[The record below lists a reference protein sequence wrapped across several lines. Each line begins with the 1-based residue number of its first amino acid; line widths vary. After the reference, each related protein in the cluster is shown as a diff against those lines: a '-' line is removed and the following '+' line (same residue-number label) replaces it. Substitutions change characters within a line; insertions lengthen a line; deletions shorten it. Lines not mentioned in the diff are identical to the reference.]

1 MSIYLGIM
9 LHKKVQNGKNF
20 GTTEIFNPRGSFSC
34 GFIDA
39 RQKLHSP
46 VDKRDISHKEIR
58 DHTWKRKMRSN
69 KKSHVKIIACKIIII
84 QVVSVYFVN
93 IIPTLNCNIIK
104 CLKYLFFFL
113 LINFISI
120 IKYFYDVFKNGR
132 LSKIYRR
139 LYSNASSQDRHG
151 LLWSFFA
158 KTYKKN
164 IHILT
169 HTRTHIINKNAF
181 YSSRKKSD
189 SCNFKLSSIKIN

>member
-1 MSIYLGIM
+1 MP
-9 LHKKVQNGKNF
+9 
-20 GTTEIFNPRGSFSC
+20 EIS
-34 GFIDA
+34 
-39 RQKLHSP
+39 
-46 VDKRDISHKEIR
+46 
-58 DHTWKRKMRSN
+58 
-69 KKSHVKIIACKIIII
+69 
-84 QVVSVYFVN
+84 
-93 IIPTLNCNIIK
+93 
-104 CLKYLFFFL
+104 FFFL

-189 SCNFKLSSIKIN
+189 SCNFKLSSIKNQLIKITFQNKPKMHTWPSVDWFTWNDLKWSVSQKNIWQVF

>member
-1 MSIYLGIM
+1 MCPFIWASCYTKRYKMGNILGLQRYSIQEVRFYVVL
-9 LHKKVQNGKNF
+9 L
-20 GTTEIFNPRGSFSC
+20 
-34 GFIDA
+34 A
-39 RQKLHSP
+39 RQKLISP

-93 IIPTLNCNIIK
+93 IIPTLNRNIIK
-104 CLKYLFFFL
+104 CLKYFFPSHKFHF
-113 LINFISI
+113 NNK
-120 IKYFYDVFKNGR
+120 KYFYDVFKNGR

-164 IHILT
+164 IHILM

-181 YSSRKKSD
+181 YSSRKKVILLILNS
-189 SCNFKLSSIKIN
+189 L